1 MSRCL
6 NRVLVT
12 GGAGFMGSAFIRLLL
27 ADPDFY
33 GTVCN
38 LDALTYA
45 ADLANLAEVE
55 NDPRYR
61 LVRSDI
67 CDGISLQNFDV
78 VVHFAAESHVDR
90 SIECPRNFIET
101 NIIGTY
107 TLLEELKRFPH
118 CHFHHV
124 STDEVYGSISEGVA
138 DEKTP
143 YAPSSPYAASKS
155 ASDHLVRSFAKT
167 YGLKVTLS
175 HATNNYGPGQHP
187 EKFIPR
193 MIQCLMEKKPLPIYG
208 TGSNVRDWIY
218 VEDHARAILTILK
231 RGMDGEAYNVSAHN
245 PMRNLDVVESL
256 AQHFNEPVKLEFVPD
271 RPGHDMRY
279 ALDASKLKALGWK
292 TEVSFDEGIERTIN
306 YYMEK
311 ADASKNC
318 LCHTC

>member
-27 ADPDFY
+27 ADPGFD

-55 NDPRYR
+55 NDTRYR
-61 LVRSDI
+61 FVRGDI

-107 TLLEELKRFPH
+107 TLLEELKRFPQ

-138 DEKTP
+138 DEETP

-292 TEVSFDEGIERTIN
+292 PEVSFDEGIERTIN